1 MNFNELQLMEPIL
14 KAVNDLKYEN
24 PSKIQE
30 KTIPYLLERKDVLGC
45 AQTGSG
51 KTAAFSLPM
60 IQLLMQNPGEGIRG
74 LIMTP
79 TRELAMQICENIRL
93 YSKYTELKTAAIYG
107 GVDQESQI
115 EQLEAGVDIV
125 AATPGRLLDL
135 MKQGYVSLAQ
145 VKMLV
150 LDEADRMLDM
160 GFVEDILFITRRCPK
175 DCQKLMFSATMPKSI
190 ERLGDR
196 ILTDPETIMQDE
208 VTSTGENV
216 NQYVYYVD
224 EHNKLELLST
234 LLKGEEVKKAIVFTN
249 TRNTAELV
257 SKHLMK
263 LAIRSRAIHS
273 EKSQN
278 SRQDAILQF
287 ANNKVKVL
295 VATDVAARGIDIN
308 KVTHVFNYDIPERAE
323 SYIHRIGRTGRA
335 GEEGTAINLVCI
347 DQMDD
352 FRCIERYIKK
362 TIPQLK
368 SEWPM
373 TIFQKKPKKVKQKE
387 EPETADPFDIKKV
400 KDVSLSGKPVKKKSS
415 YQYYQKKF
423 GKDGSERSKSYGQK
437 KNRSFGNGKAGAKG
451 NRKSKKA

>member
-1 MNFNELQLMEPIL
+1 MNFNELQLIEPIV
-14 KAVNDLKYEN
+14 KAVTELNYET

-30 KTIPYLLERKDVLGC
+30 KTIPFLLQGRDVLGC

-60 IQLLMQNPGEGIRG
+60 IQLLVQNPGEGVRG

-79 TRELAMQICENIRL
+79 TRELAIQICDNIRL
-93 YSKYTELKTAAIYG
+93 YSKYTDLKTIAIYG
-107 GVDQESQI
+107 GINQDEQV
-115 EQLEAGVDIV
+115 EQLEAGVDIIV
-125 AATPGRLLDL
+125 ATPGRLLDL
-135 MKQGYVSLAQ
+135 MKQGYVSFRY

-160 GFVEDILFITRRCPK
+160 GFVEDILFITKRCPK
-175 DCQKLMFSATMPKSI
+175 ECQKLMFSATMPKKI

-196 ILTDPETIMQDE
+196 ILNEPETIMQDE
-208 VTSTGENV
+208 VTSTV
-216 NQYVYYVD
+216 DTVSQYVYYVD
-224 EHNKLELLST
+224 EHNKLELLSS
-234 LLKGEEVKKAIVFTN
+234 LLKADDVKKAIVFTN

-295 VATDVAARGIDIN
+295 VATDVAARGIDID
-308 KVTHVFNYDIPERAE
+308 KVTHVFNYDIPERAD

-352 FRCIERYIKK
+352 FRAIEQHIKM
-362 TIPQLK
+362 TILQLK
-368 SEWPM
+368 SQWPM
-373 TIFQKKPKKVKQKE
+373 TIFQKKPKKVKRNE
-387 EPETADPFDIKKV
+387 EPEADPFDIKKV
-400 KDVSLSGKPVKKKSS
+400 KDVSLSGKPVKKRSN
-415 YQYYQKKF
+415 YQYYQQKF
-423 GKDGSERSKSYGQK
+423 GKDGSDKLKSYGQR
-437 KNRSFGNGKAGAKG
+437 KNRNSQGAKNG
-451 NRKSKKA
+451 SKGRRPAKKVK